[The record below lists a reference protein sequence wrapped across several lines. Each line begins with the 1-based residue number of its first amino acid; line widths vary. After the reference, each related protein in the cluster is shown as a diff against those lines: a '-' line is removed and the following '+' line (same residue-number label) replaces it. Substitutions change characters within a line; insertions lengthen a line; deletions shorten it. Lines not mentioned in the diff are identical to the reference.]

1 MYVQEGKVTSMI
13 FALCST
19 LLMIVCVERGVVDN
33 GALDHSHAW
42 QAPMT
47 LLLSLAYIATW
58 PGVWSISSGGALD
71 HATEGGQVPASMSYR
86 HGPNGG
92 FTSTLWLHLV
102 SDDLVGP
109 TFNLVGKLCLWI
121 YKGEGVHNHWL
132 LVALF
137 CRERLLLDPSYWLY
151 TSHDTTNDICFPMG
165 RDSYLLHNKKCFSLK
180 LATPKAHIQYT
191 PNIASNPIS
200 LFHVSICSGDK

>member
-1 MYVQEGKVTSMI
+1 MI
-13 FALCST
+13 FARCST
-19 LLMIVCVERGVVDN
+19 LLMIVCVERG
-33 GALDHSHAW
+33 GWLIMEHST
-42 QAPMT
+42 T
-47 LLLSLAYIATW
+47 LMLARHPWLLIFSIHCHLTW
-58 PGVWSISSGGALD
+58 GLVHLQWWSTRSR
-71 HATEGGQVPASMSYR
+71 HWRGQVPGSISYR

-151 TSHDTTNDICFPMG
+151 TSHDTTNDICFPLG
-165 RDSYLLHNKKCFSLK
+165 RDSYLLHNMKCFSLK